1 MNKFIKVTVFAVT
14 VFSLQSCTSNLKKL
28 NEKEMQVH
36 KEALKMHSLLK
47 EDTAKKEIAV
57 REFIS
62 SLTIEEKIS
71 QLFLINLEGNKEFIP
86 VEWYKKKV
94 FDLNGN
100 IKTEKKT
107 LIPSGYIFFGYN
119 IADNPEQIINF
130 TSSVMDYAY
139 AENAIPP
146 FLSVDVEGGFVN
158 RLRNVAGPLP
168 ENERV
173 SQLLLP
179 SQAYSLYSLY
189 ANQLAVLG
197 FNLNLAPV
205 IEICSDKNR
214 DFLSG
219 RSYGT
224 ENQVIEY
231 ASKNI
236 NACKNNNVGT
246 VVKHFPGNTNIDP
259 HIGLPKLN
267 MTKAEF
273 EQTVRCFSAV
283 LKENPEGILMSH
295 VIVPDF
301 DSHPSCLSKFWV
313 TDIVRN
319 KMNYDGIIFSD
330 DIFMAA
336 LIDNGYSPKIAS
348 RMAVDAGIDCIM
360 VSEKKFGRWLEIL
373 SEICLNDE
381 SFVKKIEESVFRILK
396 FKMKHNLILC
406 EYNKEND
413 SYSVCLSVLKNDSL
427 SVGEKEM
434 RVNAFYD
441 NKNMI
446 TDIYNLH
453 FLSSASNEERK
464 SFGVD
469 VK

>member
-14 VFSLQSCTSNLKKL
+14 VFSLQSCSSNLKNL
-28 NEKEMQVH
+28 DEKEIRIH
-36 KEALKMHSLLK
+36 EEAFKTYSLLK
-47 EDTAKKEIAV
+47 QDAAKKENAI
-57 REFIS
+57 REYIS
-62 SLTIEEKIS
+62 SLSTEEKIS
-71 QLFLINLEGNKEFIP
+71 QLFLINLESNKEFIP

-94 FDLNGN
+94 FYPDGN
-100 IKTEKKT
+100 VKTEKKT

-130 TSSVMDYAY
+130 TSSVLEYAY
-139 AENAIPP
+139 KENTIPP

-173 SQLLLP
+173 SEVLLP

-189 ANQLAVLG
+189 AGQLAVLG

-214 DFLSG
+214 EFLSG

-231 ASKNI
+231 SSKNI
-236 NACKNNNVGT
+236 NACKNNSVGT

-267 MTKAEF
+267 MTEAEF

-295 VIVPDF
+295 VIVPEY

-336 LIDNGYSPKIAS
+336 LIDNGYSPKVAS

-373 SEICLNDE
+373 YEICLNDE
-381 SFVKKIEESVFRILK
+381 NFATKIEESVFRILK
-396 FKMKHNLILC
+396 FKMKNNLILC
-406 EYNKEND
+406 EYDKESG
-413 SYSVCLSVLKNDSL
+413 SYSVRLPVLEKDSL
-427 SVGEKEM
+427 SECEKKM
-434 RVNAFYD
+434 HVNAFYD
-441 NKNMI
+441 NKKMI
-446 TDIYNLH
+446 TEIYNSH
-453 FLSSASNEERK
+453 FLSSASDEEK
-464 SFGVD
+464 KAFGVD